1 MLVEHWREV
10 VEELTEK
17 EKGTDPADVEKAKA
31 DRIFGE
37 SGLDDAEN
45 AIETLRPL
53 LERISKD
60 WKKPNNRVLG
70 HILRSPATALGV
82 GNSRFTEDWGIFQVD
97 RTKAR

>member
-53 LERISKD
+53 LERTRTDLQRLEETQQPRPRPYPPIAS
-60 WKKPNNRVLG
+60 
-70 HILRSPATALGV
+70 HRS
-82 GNSRFTEDWGIFQVD
+82 R
-97 RTKAR
+97 RR